1 MRPYR
6 ERRESVKHILEVYG
20 FPYNPNDEESRK
32 RFNTIMESYEEFEQ
46 MLEESMPKKTVVE
59 HADLNVV

>member
-1 MRPYR
+1 MRSES

-20 FPYNPNDEESRK
+20 KPYNPNDVESCK
-32 RFNTIMESYEEFEQ
+32 RLDAMMESYEVFEQ
-46 MLEESMPKKTVVE
+46 MLEDSMPKRTVVE

>member
-1 MRPYR
+1 MRSES

-20 FPYNPNDEESRK
+20 FPYNPNDKESCK
-32 RFNTIMESYEEFEQ
+32 RLDAVMRSYEEFER